1 MQKCTYGEG
10 RALFMPKAGR
20 VRHAKINC
28 SCRDERFELD
38 ISKARESSE
47 KDTAGQRPAFESNK
61 RMEEQRKADW
71 PERAYF
77 EGGMEEGEKDCL
89 NKDMKVNFKIA
100 SSNKL

>member
-1 MQKCTYGEG
+1 
-10 RALFMPKAGR
+10 MPKAGR

-61 RMEEQRKADW
+61 RMEEQRKLAGLK
-71 PERAYF
+71 EHISN
-77 EGGMEEGEKDCL
+77 EEWKRGR
-89 NKDMKVNFKIA
+89 KIA
-100 SSNKL
+100 

>member
-1 MQKCTYGEG
+1 
-10 RALFMPKAGR
+10 MPKAGR
-20 VRHAKINC
+20 VRDTRKSIVAVD
-28 SCRDERFELD
+28 DERFELD
-38 ISKARESSE
+38 ISKVRERAE
-47 KDTAGQRPAFESNK
+47 KKTLPGKRPAFESNK